1 MECKKDGEKEGG
13 GALNKATRSV
23 ERYVVAVR
31 RALPMPEAAE
41 PGSGLHRLTSDYL
54 LIIYG

>member
-23 ERYVVAVR
+23 EVR
-31 RALPMPEAAE
+31 KCCSCEKGLASQAEA
-41 PGSGLHRLTSDYL
+41 R
-54 LIIYG
+54 